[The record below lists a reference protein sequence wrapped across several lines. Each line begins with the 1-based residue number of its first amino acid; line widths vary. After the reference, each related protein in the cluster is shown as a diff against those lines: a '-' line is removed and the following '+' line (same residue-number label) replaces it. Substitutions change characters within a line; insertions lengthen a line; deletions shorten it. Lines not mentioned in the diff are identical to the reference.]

1 MRFHLTFF
9 VFTTL
14 CLSHVLG
21 GELAKALELIV
32 RHHGRDAASLQSTLH
47 TLSHIV
53 TRLNETPNED
63 KYRRIR
69 LLNSSFWE
77 RVGKVEGGIAFMT
90 ALGFELVERKGEQNW
105 IRRWYHLRISNAGRA
120 STLSMTRR
128 DRILDETQ
136 HVQEIAH
143 CMRHTSGSTRPS
155 IWGNKL
161 Q

>member
-1 MRFHLTFF
+1 MRFLTFF
-9 VFTTL
+9 VLATL
-14 CLSHVLG
+14 RLSHVLG

-32 RHHGRDAASLQSTLH
+32 RHHGHDAASLQRTLR

-63 KYRRIR
+63 KYRRVR
-69 LLNSSFWE
+69 LLNTSFWE

-105 IRRWYHLRISNAGRA
+105 VRRWYHLRISNAGRA
-120 STLSMTRR
+120 STLSMTLR

-143 CMRHTSGSTRPS
+143 RMRHASGSNMPS
-155 IWGNKL
+155 IWGSKS